1 MALTD
6 KGRTITMKYSY
17 SLLHNQGTLSSAKS
31 FPYSSCGKA
40 IPLTPGSSRLPVSPK
55 GGIGVEVRVDI
66 IDLIRKKKETVEKH
80 CETHSP
86 SMHTNQKIFEV

>member
-6 KGRTITMKYSY
+6 KGRIITMKYSY
-17 SLLHNQGTLSSAKS
+17 SLLHNQGTLSRAKS
-31 FPYSSCGKA
+31 LPYSSCGKA

-55 GGIGVEVRVDI
+55 GGIRVEVRVDI

-80 CETHSP
+80 YETHSP
-86 SMHTNQKIFEV
+86 SMQTNQKIFEV